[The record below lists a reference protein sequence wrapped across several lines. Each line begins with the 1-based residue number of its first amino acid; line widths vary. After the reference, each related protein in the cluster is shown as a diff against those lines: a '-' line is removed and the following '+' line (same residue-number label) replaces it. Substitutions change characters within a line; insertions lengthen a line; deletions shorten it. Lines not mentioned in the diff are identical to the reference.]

1 MFTGLVERTGKI
13 INVTA
18 NGETK
23 QLDVEVNEPFETLE
37 YGESIATNG
46 TCLTLVEELAGGI
59 LRFHALEETL
69 RRTNLN
75 EVIEKNSQVNLERAM
90 LANSRFGGHIVTG
103 HIDCVAP
110 ILEINDVSGDFEY
123 VIEMPNSIKPYI
135 VEKGSI
141 TIDGISLTIVN
152 VTDNSFSVHLIPV
165 TRSETAIGDRKIG
178 DKVNLEA
185 DILGK
190 YIERQLNL
198 RFGNGNQQNN
208 TENTN
213 DSNLSMEDLLNA
225 GF

>member
-13 INVTA
+13 INATA

-23 QLDVEVNEPFETLE
+23 QLDIQLNEPFKNLT
-37 YGESIATNG
+37 YGESVAVNG
-46 TCLTLVEELAGGI
+46 TCLTLVKELSGGI

-69 RRTNLN
+69 IRTNLN
-75 EVIEKNSQVNLERAM
+75 EVINKNTRVNLERAM
-90 LANSRFGGHIVTG
+90 QVNSRFGGHIVTG
-103 HIDCVAP
+103 HIDCVAQ
-110 ILEINDVSGDFEY
+110 IKEINNVSGDFEY
-123 VIEMPNSIKPYI
+123 KIQMPNSIKPYI

-152 VTDNSFSVHLIPV
+152 VAEKIFSVHLIPV
-165 TRSETAIGDRKIG
+165 TRAETAIGDRKIG
-178 DKVNLEA
+178 DNINLEA

-198 RFGNGNQQNN
+198 RLETQFNN
-208 TENTN
+208 TSE
-213 DSNLSMEDLLNA
+213 SNISMEDLFNA